1 MHWHGTFK
9 RMLLWQ
15 TIINI
20 SKALALPL
28 MIIIIIIIIIIT
40 FKLGILNL

>member
-28 MIIIIIIIIIIT
+28 MIIIIIIIIT